1 MVDSTTTATPWWK
14 KWDPSNVTL
23 ADPNVDDSWKY
34 CVLQGVY
41 WGSPEDNSI
50 SGARISSI
58 FVIFVTSS
66 LLALFPVVAQKIPW
80 LRVHKYVYQ
89 FARSFGT
96 GVIVATSYIHL
107 MDPAYQEIGTYACIA
122 QTGNWAIYS
131 WCPAIM
137 LATVFGTFLVDL
149 FSAVYVERKYG
160 VVHEEN
166 GDEVANAITGGGGG
180 GTGAHEHKTNQLES
194 GSLPHTENPYCSG
207 IQEMDQKDE
216 KSSASTDT
224 HSFAVSESCNSE
236 NEQDMERKFRSD
248 FGAFIVLEAGLLFH
262 SVMIGL
268 NLGTVGDEFST
279 LYPVLVFH
287 QAFEG
292 LGIGARLCAI
302 TFPREKRWWP
312 YVLCLAYGLTTPVC
326 VAIGLGVRKT
336 YSDNSYSV
344 NVVSGILD
352 SISAGVLMYT
362 GLVELLARDYMF
374 NPHRT
379 KDLRELFFNVASILT
394 GAGLMALLGKWA

>member
-1 MVDSTTTATPWWK
+1 MVNSTTSPWWE
-14 KWDPSNVTL
+14 KWNPHNVTL
-23 ADPNVDDSWKY
+23 ADPDVDDSWKY

-41 WGSPEDNSI
+41 WGSPDDNGI
-50 SGARISSI
+50 TGGRISSI
-58 FVIFVTSS
+58 FVIFFTST
-66 LLALFPVVAQKIPW
+66 LLTLFPVVAQRVPW

-96 GVIVATSYIHL
+96 GVIVSTSYIHL
-107 MDPAYQEIGTYACIA
+107 MDPAYQEIGAYSCIA

-137 LATVFGTFLVDL
+137 LTTVFTTFLVDL
-149 FSAVYVERKYG
+149 FSSVYVERKYG
-160 VVHEEN
+160 VVHEEH
-166 GDEVANAITGGGGG
+166 GDEVANAITDAGKKAGDVPGDGNRMELG
-180 GTGAHEHKTNQLES
+180 QLPS
-194 GSLPHTENPYCSG
+194 SENPYSSVPA
-207 IQEMDQKDE
+207 MDQSDE
-216 KSSASTDT
+216 KSSTDT
-224 HSFAVSESCNSE
+224 QSYAVSESSRSE
-236 NEQDMERKFRSD
+236 HEQEAEKKFRAD

-302 TFPREKRWWP
+302 SFPRGKQWWP
-312 YVLCLAYGLTTPVC
+312 YALSLAYGLTTPIC

-336 YSDNSYSV
+336 YSSNSYSV

-379 KDLRELFFNVASILT
+379 KDLRELFFNVTSILT

>member
-1 MVDSTTTATPWWK
+1 MVDSTTRPWWE

-41 WGSPEDNSI
+41 WGSPESNGI
-50 SGARISSI
+50 TGARISSI
-58 FVIFVTSS
+58 FVIFFTST
-66 LLALFPVVAQKIPW
+66 LLSLFPVVAQKVPW
-80 LRVHKYVYQ
+80 LRIHKYVYQ

-96 GVIVATSYIHL
+96 GVIVSTSYIHL
-107 MDPAYQEIGTYACIA
+107 MDPAYQEIGTYSCIA
-122 QTGNWAIYS
+122 QTGNWSIYS

-137 LATVFGTFLVDL
+137 LTTVFTTFLVDL

-160 VVHEEN
+160 VVHEEH
-166 GDEVANAITGGGGG
+166 GDEVANAITDGG
-180 GTGAHEHKTNQLES
+180 KKVDQLHMDNNRMET
-194 GSLPHTENPYCSG
+194 GSLPNNENPYSSV
-207 IQEMDQKDE
+207 QAMDQNDE
-216 KSSASTDT
+216 KCSTDAQ
-224 HSFAVSESCNSE
+224 SYVLSESSRSE
-236 NEQDMERKFRSD
+236 NEQDVERKFRAD
-248 FGAFIVLEAGLLFH
+248 FGAFMVLEAGLLFH

-287 QAFEG
+287 QSFEG

-302 TFPREKRWWP
+302 TFPRDKRWWP
-312 YVLCLAYGLTTPVC
+312 YALCLAYGLTTPVC

-336 YSDNSYSV
+336 YSSNSYSV
-344 NVVSGILD
+344 NIVSGILD